1 MEQSEAADEAPLEY
15 KRTEKGE
22 AAKAVDLSARLK
34 DRSSRNEKG
43 EVIRLLKLA
52 GREWRTLSGSPQALR
67 ILIVVAI
74 LLLCISSGVSMSI
87 PFSIGKIIDI
97 ATSKTPINDLF
108 GLSLPKFYVALG
120 VVLCV
125 GSACNFGR
133 VILLRIIGER
143 TAAFLRS
150 RLYEKTI
157 RQDATFYD
165 SNRHG
170 ELISRLSNDT
180 TVAAKSITQ
189 NVSDGLRAIVS
200 GIAGFGMMAYVSLPL
215 TGLMSIIVPPLGIL
229 GVFYGRYVRKLSKRT
244 QRALGELT
252 KVSEERLGNVRT
264 VQAFNGEIQEVHR
277 YNKKIRDLFDLGKKE
292 VDPRK

>member
-1 MEQSEAADEAPLEY
+1 
-15 KRTEKGE
+15 
-22 AAKAVDLSARLK
+22 
-34 DRSSRNEKG
+34 
-43 EVIRLLKLA
+43 
-52 GREWRTLSGSPQALR
+52 
-67 ILIVVAI
+67 
-74 LLLCISSGVSMSI
+74 MSI

-108 GLSLPKFYVALG
+108 GLSLPKFYVAVG

-125 GSACNFGR
+125 GGACNFGR
-133 VILLRIIGER
+133 IILLRIMGER
-143 TAAFLRS
+143 TAAFLRA

-215 TGLMSIIVPPLGIL
+215 TGLMLIIVPPLGIL
-229 GVFYGRYVRKLSKRT
+229 GWPSSLWG
-244 QRALGELT
+244 
-252 KVSEERLGNVRT
+252 
-264 VQAFNGEIQEVHR
+264 
-277 YNKKIRDLFDLGKKE
+277 
-292 VDPRK
+292 VDG

>member
-1 MEQSEAADEAPLEY
+1 
-15 KRTEKGE
+15 
-22 AAKAVDLSARLK
+22 
-34 DRSSRNEKG
+34 
-43 EVIRLLKLA
+43 
-52 GREWRTLSGSPQALR
+52 
-67 ILIVVAI
+67 
-74 LLLCISSGVSMSI
+74 MSI
-87 PFSIGKIIDI
+87 PFSMGKIIDI

-133 VILLRIIGER
+133 IILLRIVGER
-143 TAAFLRS
+143 TAAFLRA

-180 TVAAKSITQ
+180 TIAAKSITQ

-215 TGLMSIIVPPLGIL
+215 TGLMSIIVPPLGIIGSFHL
-229 GVFYGRYVRKLSKRT
+229 LCAIDR
-244 QRALGELT
+244 
-252 KVSEERLGNVRT
+252 
-264 VQAFNGEIQEVHR
+264 
-277 YNKKIRDLFDLGKKE
+277 
-292 VDPRK
+292 